1 MANMLLLSSRSKL
14 VRKKSD
20 KTGGKKNVDLI
31 DIQKSCEMIVY
42 EILYSGLAKI
52 GKAFNTAENEQGPP
66 LDQ

>member
-1 MANMLLLSSRSKL
+1 MSE
-14 VRKKSD
+14 KSD
-20 KTGGKKNVDLI
+20 KTGCKKNVNLI

-42 EILYSGLAKI
+42 EILYIGLAKI